1 MEFFNRLGER
11 AKELGEKAKEVGK
24 RPTELVEVTK
34 LRYEVSKLKK
44 VMDNNIEAI
53 GELVYRQ
60 FKNEL
65 GLEAEIEKLL
75 QNTKSLEENI
85 ILTEQQIEKLLPK
98 PLVCTKCN
106 TELPD
111 EAIYCHKCG
120 LRVVSDQNNKQEN
133 ESE

>member
-11 AKELGEKAKEVGK
+11 AKEFGEMAKEVGK

-34 LRYEVSKLKK
+34 LRYELSKLKK

-60 FKNEL
+60 FKNEM

-75 QNTKSLEENI
+75 QNTKGLEDNI
-85 ILTEQQIEKLLPK
+85 ILTEQQIEKLQPK
-98 PLVCTKCN
+98 PRMCSKCN
-106 TELPD
+106 IELAQG
-111 EAIYCHKCG
+111 AIYCHKCG
-120 LRVVSDQNNKQEN
+120 IRVVTEEDNNDKN
-133 ESE
+133 E